1 MELFI
6 SIMIFIVGVIIGS
19 LISFFG
25 LQGRPIAHLTIQ
37 KTITEDG
44 EMIFDLKNLSFTAD
58 ADKLSTKTRGVI
70 RIHTKTQKL
79 PLQ

>member
-1 MELFI
+1 MNTFFI
-6 SIMIFIVGVIIGS
+6 ITAFIVGIIFGAVV
-19 LISFFG
+19 SFFIS
-25 LQGRPIAHLTIQ
+25 QGKPIAHLTIQ

-44 EMIFDLKNLSFTAD
+44 EMIFDLKNLSFVTD
-58 ADKLSTKTRGVI
+58 ADKLSTKHRGII